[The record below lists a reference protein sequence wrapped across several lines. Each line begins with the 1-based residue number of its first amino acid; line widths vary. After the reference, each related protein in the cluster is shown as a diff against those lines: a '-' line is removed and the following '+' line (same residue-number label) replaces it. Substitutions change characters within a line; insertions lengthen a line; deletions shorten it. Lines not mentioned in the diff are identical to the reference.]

1 MLKIAITGNIAS
13 GKSQVEK
20 FISEK
25 YTVFDADNIA
35 HQILG
40 NVDRKKLGE
49 KVFSDPAAR
58 KKLEEFIHPKVK
70 DEILKIFEQNL
81 NVVFISIPLLFETGF
96 DALFDKII
104 FVQCDDDIRLQRL
117 MRRNDFTEEQALKRM
132 NAQLP
137 QKEKMTDPT
146 YFDITGNMIGSKKT
160 DNAIIHVLA
169 GEYDSIKGVEPPHI
183 KATIYDV
190 ELQAG
195 KSITLPT
202 KTEDNV
208 FIFLIEGNAIIDGTN
223 IPEKTAVLFSEGD
236 EISVSAESDKQ
247 LRFMFCSA
255 KPLKE
260 PVSWGGPIVMNTREE
275 LNEAFKELDK
285 GTFIKHNAAHLD

>member
-25 YTVFDADNIA
+25 YTVYDADKIA

-49 KVFSDPAAR
+49 KVFSDPATR

-96 DALFDKII
+96 DSLFDKII

-137 QKEKMTDPT
+137 QKEKMQKSD
-146 YFDITGNMIGSKKT
+146 F
-160 DNAIIHVLA
+160 IIHNNSSLEDLEKQVL
-169 GEYDSIKGVEPPHI
+169 ILVR
-183 KATIYDV
+183 
-190 ELQAG
+190 ELSG
-195 KSITLPT
+195 
-202 KTEDNV
+202 
-208 FIFLIEGNAIIDGTN
+208 LI
-223 IPEKTAVLFSEGD
+223 
-236 EISVSAESDKQ
+236 
-247 LRFMFCSA
+247 
-255 KPLKE
+255 
-260 PVSWGGPIVMNTREE
+260 
-275 LNEAFKELDK
+275 
-285 GTFIKHNAAHLD
+285 